1 MIYFTVRVDKELRG
15 KGIGKSMMLDAEKW
29 LKVKGFNAAYLDST
43 YDARGFYKKCGYEK
57 IECGKYEGLF
67 KKKF

>member
-15 KGIGKSMMLDAEKW
+15 KGIGRSMMLDAEKW
-29 LKVKGFNAAYLDST
+29 LKVKGFNAAYLDSA

-57 IECGKYEGLF
+57 IESGEYEGFF

>member
-1 MIYFTVRVDKELRG
+1 
-15 KGIGKSMMLDAEKW
+15 MMLDAEKW
-29 LKVKGFNAAYLDST
+29 LKVKGFNAAYLDSA

-57 IECGKYEGLF
+57 IESGKYEGLF

>member
-1 MIYFTVRVDKELRG
+1 
-15 KGIGKSMMLDAEKW
+15 MLDAEKW
-29 LKVKGFNAAYLDST
+29 LKVEGFNAAYLDSA

-57 IECGKYEGLF
+57 LKSGEYKGLF